1 MNGKGSPHI
10 EDVRSV
16 ETMMLP
22 QYYKENRPAGQARL
36 ENYPPQLC
44 YLSSIYLLYLKNVIT
59 YLLLGS

>member
-10 EDVRSV
+10 QGVHSV

-22 QYYKENRPAGQARL
+22 QCYEENQLVGLAPLG
-36 ENYPPQLC
+36 NYSPQLC

-59 YLLLGS
+59 YT